1 MLGTRLSVQDKLL
14 VAALALSG
22 LVFALSVVCC
32 GSYVPAAGPAYG
44 DDATTEEEQVYTIG
58 GEGGEVSINGNVV
71 LRLRVGAGGFTAEER
86 ALIIRQRLSDLVAVG
101 IEPSDVHAGMVR
113 GQWVVL
119 AGDSLIITADAEHAR
134 GNDMCTAYLAEIWA
148 CNIAAALGGEPGP
161 PSATIAG
168 SWPGG
173 RPTYAWRPSE
183 PYKDKEVPVIS
194 IGRGIRVGMAR
205 VTGPTSKVNTVKA
218 VAQLES
224 RLQKF
229 GDVEIYV
236 PISTE
241 TPGESL
247 DRVNE
252 CAVVGLADL
261 QL

>member
-1 MLGTRLSVQDKLL
+1 MRLSVQDKLL

-44 DDATTEEEQVYTIG
+44 DDATTEEQESTYTVG
-58 GEGGEVSINGNVV
+58 GEGAEVSINGNVV

-86 ALIIRQRLSDLVAVG
+86 ALIIRQRLSDVVAVG

-113 GQWVVL
+113 DQPAVL
-119 AGDSLIITADAEHAR
+119 AGDAIIITADAEHAR
-134 GNDMCTAYLAEIWA
+134 LNSTTQVELAEAWA
-148 CNIAAALGGEPGP
+148 RNLAGVLGGEPGTP
-161 PSATIAG
+161 TPEVDTEEA
-168 SWPGG
+168 
-173 RPTYAWRPSE
+173 RPDWQPSE
-183 PYKDKEVPVIS
+183 PYKDKDVPIIS

>member
-1 MLGTRLSVQDKLL
+1 MLGTRLSGQDQLL
-14 VAALALSG
+14 IAALVLAG
-22 LVFALSVVCC
+22 VVFAVSVVCC
-32 GSYVPAAGPAYG
+32 GGHVPAAGPAYA
-44 DDATTEEEQVYTIG
+44 DDATTEEQAPTYTVG

-86 ALIIRQRLSDLVAVG
+86 ALIIRQRLSDAVAAGV
-101 IEPSDVHAGMVR
+101 EPGQVHAGTVR
-113 GQWVVL
+113 GQPAVL
-119 AGDSLIITADAEHAR
+119 AGDAIIITADAEHAKL
-134 GNDMCTAYLAEIWA
+134 NSTTAAELAQAWA
-148 CNIAAALGGEPGP
+148 VNVAGALGGEPG
-161 PSATIAG
+161 T
-168 SWPGG
+168 
-173 RPTYAWRPSE
+173 PTLEVDTGEAKPQWQPSE
-183 PYKDKEVPVIS
+183 PYKDKDVPIIS

-205 VTGPTSKVNTVKA
+205 VTGPTSQVNTVKA

-241 TPGESL
+241 TPGKSL

-261 QL
+261 GL

>member
-1 MLGTRLSVQDKLL
+1 MRLSVQDKLL
-14 VAALALSG
+14 VVALALSG
-22 LVFALSVVCC
+22 LIFALSVVCC

-86 ALIIRQRLSDLVAVG
+86 ALIIRQRLSNVVLAG
-101 IEPSDVHAGMVR
+101 IEPSGVRAGIVR
-113 GQWVVL
+113 GQPAVV
-119 AGDSLIITADAEHAR
+119 AGDAIIITADAEHAR
-134 GNDMCTAYLAEIWA
+134 LNSTTQAQLAAAWA
-148 CNIAAALGGEPGP
+148 RNVAGALGGEPGAP
-161 PSATIAG
+161 TPDVDFEEA
-168 SWPGG
+168 
-173 RPTYAWRPSE
+173 RPDWRPSE
-183 PYKDKEVPVIS
+183 PYKDKDVPVIS

-241 TPGESL
+241 TPGKSL

-261 QL
+261 KL